1 MTVLTLHLASTIV
14 TMAMTWELFVMVSP
28 PAHIRIQTAR
38 SHCYIYTGIITT
50 VTVQMYIY
58 MFNNV
63 TILYYVL

>member
-28 PAHIRIQTAR
+28 PAHICIQTAR
-38 SHCYIYTGIITT
+38 SHCYIYIGIITT